1 MPPRLL
7 PRLPLRRSLRLL
19 PSANA
24 LSLGSYRAA
33 GLHSLNFQNT
43 MKKPT
48 RTSSRNSKP
57 TTSQPAATVD
67 SQTAAAGFLQTNR
80 LAFQDDPKRFF
91 IFVEKQQA
99 WHPIT
104 INQLH
109 RRLKSWVLDTH
120 HSSVSAAALKK
131 MVAELEVAAPVWSP
145 SLKPGQLV
153 VANGVLDVTAA
164 TPLLSPKD
172 HNTHFADALTINY
185 QPKAQCPKFRQFLS
199 ASLSAEDAA
208 LIQKWAGSLIAGP
221 NQSQVILMLL
231 GASGT
236 GKGTLV
242 NVLTRLVG
250 VEAAAELRVGQL
262 DGRFEM
268 SALVGKRLLV
278 GMEINPDLLNGD
290 GLGRLKAL
298 VGHDRMEAEL
308 KGRNRRASINGDF
321 HVVLHGNQLNPQ
333 PWTPDLDAF
342 RRRLLIVEYSKQP
355 PTIIIPNLADTLW
368 MKEGSG
374 ILNWAVEGVG
384 RYRADLQ
391 QAGRFVLTVDQQRR
405 VNRVIPP
412 APVAVEA
419 TPSTPPAA
427 PTTWRRWMMVL
438 RRLWQSLIPSKNSQP
453 Q

>member
-1 MPPRLL
+1 
-7 PRLPLRRSLRLL
+7 
-19 PSANA
+19 
-24 LSLGSYRAA
+24 
-33 GLHSLNFQNT
+33 

-48 RTSSRNSKP
+48 LTASHTSKP
-57 TTSQPAATVD
+57 TTSQPATLD
-67 SQTAAAGFLQTNR
+67 PQTAAVGFLQTNQ
-80 LAFQDDPKRFF
+80 LAFHDDPKRFF

-109 RRLKSWVLDTH
+109 RRLKSWVLETH
-120 HSSVSAAALKK
+120 KNSVSAAALKK
-131 MVAELEVAAPVWSP
+131 MVAELEVAAPCWTP
-145 SLKPGQLV
+145 TLKPGQMV

-164 TPLLSPKD
+164 TPLFSAKD
-172 HNTHFADALTINY
+172 QNTHFADTLTINY
-185 QPKAQCPKFRQFLS
+185 QPAAQCPKFRQFLADS
-199 ASLSAEDAA
+199 LAINDASLV
-208 LIQKWAGSLIAGP
+208 QKWAGSLLAGP

-242 NVLTRLVG
+242 SILTRLVG

-278 GMEINPDLLNGD
+278 GMEINPNLLNGD

-298 VGHDRMEAEL
+298 VGNDRMEAEL

-321 HVVLHGNQLNPQ
+321 HVVLYGNQLNQ
-333 PWTPDLDAF
+333 QQWSADLDAF

-355 PTIIIPNLADTLW
+355 PATIIPNLADTLW
-368 MKEGSG
+368 LEEGSG

-384 RYRADLQ
+384 CYRADLQ

-412 APVAVEA
+412 PPVAVEVS
-419 TPSTPPAA
+419 PSTPPAA
-427 PTTWRRWMMVL
+427 PGSTWRRWMMAL
-438 RRLWQSLIPSKNSQP
+438 RRLWQSLIPAK
-453 Q
+453 

>member
-1 MPPRLL
+1 
-7 PRLPLRRSLRLL
+7 
-19 PSANA
+19 
-24 LSLGSYRAA
+24 
-33 GLHSLNFQNT
+33 

-48 RTSSRNSKP
+48 LTASR
-57 TTSQPAATVD
+57 PAVTGD
-67 SQTAAAGFLQTNR
+67 PQTAAVGFLQTNQ
-80 LAFQDDPKRFF
+80 LAFHDDPKRFF

-109 RRLKSWVLDTH
+109 RRLKSWALDTH

-131 MVAELEVAAPVWSP
+131 MVAELEVAAPCWSP
-145 SLKPGQLV
+145 ALKPGQLV
-153 VANGVLDVTAA
+153 VANGVLDVTA
-164 TPLLSPKD
+164 TPSLSPKD
-172 HNTHFADALTINY
+172 HNTHFADTLTINY
-185 QPKAQCPKFRQFLS
+185 QPTAQCPKFRQFL
-199 ASLSAEDAA
+199 ADSLSAEDAT

-250 VEAAAELRVGQL
+250 VQAAAELRVEQL

-268 SALVGKRLLV
+268 SALVGKRLLI
-278 GMEINPDLLNGD
+278 GMEINPNLLNGD

-321 HVVLHGNQLNPQ
+321 HIILHGNQLNPQ
-333 PWTPDLDAF
+333 PWAADLDAF
-342 RRRLLIVEYSKQP
+342 RRRLLIVEYSKRP
-355 PTIIIPNLADTLW
+355 PAIIIPNLADTLW
-368 MKEGSG
+368 LEEGSG

-384 RYRADLQ
+384 CYRADLQ
-391 QAGRFVLTVDQQRR
+391 QAGRFVLTVDQQQR

-412 APVAVEA
+412 APTTTDSE
-419 TPSTPPAA
+419 TP
-427 PTTWRRWMMVL
+427 L
-438 RRLWQSLIPSKNSQP
+438 PSKQP
-453 Q
+453 SPNNHFLWRWFNTFRGWLKRFS

>member
-1 MPPRLL
+1 MKQPLLIAPSSPNNPAADVVASPAPRQQ
-7 PRLPLRRSLRLL
+7 
-19 PSANA
+19 PSPAFDA
-24 LSLGSYRAA
+24 EGAA
-33 GLHSLNFQNT
+33 G
-43 MKKPT
+43 
-48 RTSSRNSKP
+48 
-57 TTSQPAATVD
+57 
-67 SQTAAAGFLQTNR
+67 GFLQANQ
-80 LAFQDDPKRFF
+80 LAFHDDPKRFF
-91 IFVEKQQA
+91 IYVAERQA
-99 WHPIT
+99 WNPIP

-109 RRLKSWVLDTH
+109 RRLKSWVLDAH
-120 HSSVSAAALKK
+120 KHSVSAAALKK
-131 MVAELEVAAPVWSP
+131 MVAELEVAAPCWTP
-145 SLKPGQLV
+145 TLKPGQLV
-153 VANGVLDVTAA
+153 VANGVLDLTAA

-185 QPKAQCPKFRQFLS
+185 QPKAQCPKFRQFL
-199 ASLSAEDAA
+199 ADSLSAEDAT

-250 VEAAAELRVGQL
+250 VEAAAELRVRRL
-262 DGRFEM
+262 DERFEM

-278 GMEINPDLLNGD
+278 GMEINPNLLNGD

-321 HVVLHGNQLNPQ
+321 HVVLYGNQLNQ
-333 PWTPDLDAF
+333 QQWSADLDAF

-355 PTIIIPNLADTLW
+355 PATVIPNLADTLW
-368 MKEGSG
+368 MEEGSG

-391 QAGRFVLTVDQQRR
+391 QAGRFVLTADQQHR

-412 APVAVEA
+412 APN
-419 TPSTPPAA
+419 TPNSEPILPPLDANNNFL
-427 PTTWRRWMMVL
+427 WRWFNTFQGWLKRFA
-438 RRLWQSLIPSKNSQP
+438 
-453 Q
+453 

>member
-1 MPPRLL
+1 MKQPLLIAPSSPNNPAADAVASPAPRQQ
-7 PRLPLRRSLRLL
+7 
-19 PSANA
+19 PSPAFDA
-24 LSLGSYRAA
+24 EGAA
-33 GLHSLNFQNT
+33 G
-43 MKKPT
+43 
-48 RTSSRNSKP
+48 
-57 TTSQPAATVD
+57 
-67 SQTAAAGFLQTNR
+67 GFLQANQ
-80 LAFQDDPKRFF
+80 LAFHDDPKRFF
-91 IFVEKQQA
+91 IYVAERQSWQS
-99 WHPIT
+99 IT
-104 INQLH
+104 LNQLH
-109 RRLKSWVLDTH
+109 RRLKRWGKDGGHGSLP
-120 HSSVSAAALKK
+120 AAALKR
-131 MVAELEVAAPVWSP
+131 MVAELEVAAPCWTP

-153 VANGVLDVTAA
+153 VANGVLDFTAA

-172 HNTHFADALTINY
+172 HNTHFAEALTINY
-185 QPKAQCPKFRQFLS
+185 QPEAQCPRFRQFL
-199 ASLSAEDAA
+199 ADSLSADDAT

-221 NQSQVILMLL
+221 NQSQVILTLL

-250 VEAAAELRVGQL
+250 IEAAAELRVGQL

-278 GMEINPDLLNGD
+278 GMEINPNLLNGD

-321 HVVLHGNQLNPQ
+321 HVVLYGNQLNQ
-333 PWTPDLDAF
+333 QQWSADLDAF

-355 PTIIIPNLADTLW
+355 PTIVIPNLADTLW
-368 MKEGSG
+368 LEEGSG

-391 QAGRFVLTVDQQRR
+391 QAGRFVLTAGQQHR

-412 APVAVEA
+412 AP
-419 TPSTPPAA
+419 
-427 PTTWRRWMMVL
+427 TTTDSERTL
-438 RRLWQSLIPSKNSQP
+438 PSKQP
-453 Q
+453 SPNNHFLWRWFYTFQGWLKRLA

>member
-1 MPPRLL
+1 MPPQ
-7 PRLPLRRSLRLL
+7 PWLRLSRSPQWL

-24 LSLGSYRAA
+24 LSLGSHRAA
-33 GLHSLNFQNT
+33 GLHSFNFQNT

-48 RTSSRNSKP
+48 STASRNSKP
-57 TTSQPAATVD
+57 TTSQPAALD
-67 SQTAAAGFLQTNR
+67 LQTAAAGFLQTNR
-80 LAFQDDPKRFF
+80 LAFHDDPKRFF

-109 RRLKSWVLDTH
+109 RRLKNWVLDTH
-120 HSSVSAAALKK
+120 HNSVSAAALKK
-131 MVAELEVAAPVWSP
+131 MVAELEVAAPCWSP
-145 SLKPGQLV
+145 SLKPGQMV

-185 QPKAQCPKFRQFLS
+185 QPKAQCPKFRQFL
-199 ASLSAEDAA
+199 ADSLSAEDAT

-236 GKGTLV
+236 GKGTVV
-242 NVLTRLVG
+242 NILTRLVG
-250 VEAAAELRVGQL
+250 VEAAAELRVRRL
-262 DGRFEM
+262 DERFEM

-308 KGRNRRASINGDF
+308 KNRNRRTSITGDF

-333 PWTPDLDAF
+333 PWSADLDAF
-342 RRRLLIVEYSKQP
+342 RRRLLIVEYSKLP
-355 PTIIIPNLADTLW
+355 PTTVIPNLADTLW
-368 MKEGSG
+368 LEEGSG

-384 RYRADLQ
+384 CYRADLQ
-391 QAGRFVLTVDQQRR
+391 QAGRFVLTVDQQHR

-412 APVAVEA
+412 APVGADI
-419 TPSTPPAA
+419 PAA
-427 PTTWRRWMMVL
+427 TSSTEPAASGSTWRRWMLAME
-438 RRLWQSLIPSKNSQP
+438 RLWHSLIPAK
-453 Q
+453 